1 MKLKRV
7 VVTFTLLALAN
18 ISRPLS
24 AASHALLGWNDL
36 GMHCM
41 DADFSVFSLLPPY
54 NTIHA
59 QLIVQGRL
67 VTAAGNVRVTYE
79 ALADAAGS
87 ANRTSAAK
95 TDFWRHAKAL
105 YLPLAAPDLAPDIG
119 LAGFAMPG
127 AANTP
132 QVLRFDAAEG
142 WFSAEG
148 IPITPLDDAGHRN
161 PYPLMRLVARDTT
174 TGNVLASTDIV
185 LPVSDEM
192 DCRACHASGTVAM
205 PGAGWAW
212 DCDPQHDYRRNILQ
226 VHDELNLG
234 SPHYIKALKEVGYDT
249 RGLQATA
256 RLSGPILCARCH
268 ASNALPGS
276 GQPGIPPLTRAIHA
290 WHAEITDPDT
300 GKPLKDDATRA
311 ACYRCHPGSETRCLR
326 GAMGSAVAADGTRAM
341 DCQSCHGSMDKVG
354 AAGRRGW
361 LDEPACQNCHTGTAV
376 NNSGAIRFTSAFD
389 DTGSLRAAADP
400 TFATDADVPVAGASL
415 FRFSRGHGGLYCS
428 ACHGSP
434 HAEFPSTEAND
445 NVYSQKL
452 QGHAGMIAE
461 CSACHTTMPTAAS
474 GGPHGLHPIG
484 SSWISGHKNPGK
496 TSSNCRPCHGADLR
510 GTVLSRTLA
519 NRTFSAFG
527 TKNWWRGFQVGCY
540 NCHRGPTS
548 DDANANHPAMVSN
561 ASLNTRAGQPVTL
574 QLTASDADNNPL
586 TFRIVAQPR
595 HGTVAL
601 DGRAATYLPEPDF
614 VGNDSFTFAA
624 WDGSTDSNLG
634 TVNLT
639 VTAGDCALTLRT
651 TAPAEW
657 EIGAAAPFRAAT
669 RRTGCDSPVTY
680 EWTWSDGAPA
690 GPGAEVCRSFAAAGT
705 YHWQLTARAG
715 AKTETATGSVV
726 VKTAPG
732 TDVTL
737 TATRSGAD
745 LRIAWPATATGY
757 ELETTPSLRAPTW
770 QPAGLMPVLVEDR
783 FVVAVPATASEQYFR
798 LRKGP

>member
-1 MKLKRV
+1 MKLKWV
-7 VVTFTLLALAN
+7 FVTFTCLGLATL
-18 ISRPLS
+18 SPSLS
-24 AASHALLGWNDL
+24 AASQALLGWNDL

-67 VTAAGNVRVTYE
+67 VTAVGNVRVTYQ
-79 ALADAAGS
+79 ALADTAGS
-87 ANRTSAAK
+87 VNRTSAAK
-95 TDFWRHAKAL
+95 TDFWQHAKAL
-105 YLPLAAPDLAPDIG
+105 YLPLDTPDLAPDLG

-132 QVLRFDAAEG
+132 QPLRFDTTEG

-161 PYPLMRLVARDTT
+161 TYPLMRLVARDTT
-174 TGNVLASTDIV
+174 TGNVLASADIV

-192 DCRACHASGTVAM
+192 DCRACHASGTVAL

-234 SPHYIKALKEVGYDT
+234 STDYLKALKAAGYET
-249 RGLQATA
+249 TGLRATA
-256 RLSGPILCARCH
+256 DHGTPILCARCH

-276 GQPGIPPLTRAIHA
+276 GQPGLPPLTQAIHS
-290 WHAEITDPDT
+290 WHAGITDPDT
-300 GKPLKDDATRA
+300 GKPLKDDTTRA

-326 GAMGSAVAADGTRAM
+326 GAMGSAVAADGVRAM
-341 DCQSCHGSMDKVG
+341 DCQSCHGGMDKVG

-376 NNSGAIRFTSAFD
+376 NNSGAIRFTTAFD
-389 DTGSLRAAADP
+389 NTGKLRAAADP

-461 CSACHTTMPTAAS
+461 CTACHTSMPTAAR

-484 SSWISGHKNPGK
+484 SSWISGHKSPGK
-496 TSSNCRPCHGADLR
+496 TSSNCRPCHGTDLR
-510 GTVLSRTLA
+510 GTELSRTLA
-519 NRTFSAFG
+519 DRTFSAFG

-548 DDANANHPAMVSN
+548 DDASSNRPAVVSN
-561 ASLNTRAGQPVTL
+561 VSVNAVAGQPVTV
-574 QLTASDADNNPL
+574 QLPATDADNNPL
-586 TFRIVAQPR
+586 TLRIVAQPR

-601 DGRAATYLPEPDF
+601 NGRAATYHPEPDF

-634 TVNLT
+634 TVSLT
-639 VTAGDCALTLRT
+639 VTAGDCALTLRA
-651 TAPAEW
+651 TAPAEL
-657 EIGAAAPFRAAT
+657 EIGAPAPFRAAS
-669 RRTGCDSPVTY
+669 RRSGCDAPVSY

-690 GPGAEVCRSFAAAGT
+690 GQGAEVCRSFAAAGT
-705 YHWQLTARAG
+705 YQWQLTATAG
-715 AKTETATGSVV
+715 AEAETTTGSVV
-726 VKTAPG
+726 VKAAPPA
-732 TDVTL
+732 DVTL

-745 LRIAWPATATGY
+745 LRIAWPVTATGY
-757 ELETTPSLRAPTW
+757 QLETTPSLRAPAW
-770 QPAGLMPVLVEDR
+770 QPAGLTPVITEGQ
-783 FVVAVPATASEQYFR
+783 FVVTVPATASEQYFR